1 MPTKHATLGP
11 SSAARWIT
19 CTASVEMAAK
29 APPPK
34 ESDFAREGTIAHSLA
49 EVEARREFKL
59 PGPETYEADLEN
71 VYSELLEHLG
81 GDLESAEREYE
92 AMQDYVAWYLDIL
105 AEAKGND
112 GALLLEQRLAT
123 GIKGCWGTSDAVI
136 IRGDL
141 IHVIDLKYGRGVE
154 VSPVEN
160 PQFMLYALG
169 ALRAYRDV
177 LEETRRVKMTVF
189 QPRINNV
196 DTWEITVE
204 DLEAWRDKVARP
216 AARKALT
223 GENTEFAPSESA
235 CKFCPAAGICKP
247 RAESI
252 TAVAFDTDPNIISLE
267 DRAGYLA
274 RLGEIKSWVK
284 HMEETSLELAY
295 ERGET
300 IPGWKVVRSG
310 SRRVIA
316 DVDAASERLQAAGYD
331 ESQFTTRKMA
341 GVTDLDRLVGKKNL
355 PEVLGDALQLTDGRP
370 SLVPES
376 DRRKAIS
383 KKQEVEEL
391 FTDET

>member
-1 MPTKHATLGP
+1 MPAKHATLGP
-11 SSAARWIT
+11 SSAARWLT
-19 CTASVEMAAK
+19 CTASVEMAQK

-49 EVEARREFKL
+49 EVEARRAFKL
-59 PGPETYEADLEN
+59 PGHETYEADLEN

-81 GDLESAEREYE
+81 GDLEATEREYE

-105 AEAKGND
+105 AEAKGD
-112 GALLLEQRLAT
+112 TGALLLEQRLAT

-136 IRGDL
+136 IRGDT

-169 ALRAYRDV
+169 ALRAYRDM
-177 LEETRRVKMTVF
+177 LEETRRVKTTVF

-223 GENTEFAPSESA
+223 GENTEFTPSESA

-252 TAVAFDTDPNIISLE
+252 TAVAFDADPNIISLE

-310 SRRVIA
+310 SRRVVA
-316 DVDAASERLQAAGYD
+316 DVDAATERLQAAGYD

-355 PEVLGDALQLTDGRP
+355 PEVLGDALQLTEGRP

>member
-1 MPTKHATLGP
+1 
-11 SSAARWIT
+11 
-19 CTASVEMAAK
+19 MAQK

-49 EVEARREFKL
+49 EVEARRAFKL
-59 PGPETYEADLEN
+59 PGHETYEADLEN

-81 GDLESAEREYE
+81 GDLEATEREYE

-105 AEAKGND
+105 AEAKGD
-112 GALLLEQRLAT
+112 TGALLLEQRLAT

-136 IRGDL
+136 IRGDT

-169 ALRAYRDV
+169 ALRAYRDM

-223 GENTEFAPSESA
+223 GENTEFTPSESA

-252 TAVAFDTDPNIISLE
+252 TAVAFDADPNIISLE

-310 SRRVIA
+310 SRRVVA
-316 DVDAASERLQAAGYD
+316 DVDAATERLQAAGYD

-355 PEVLGDALQLTDGRP
+355 PEVLGDALQLTEGRP

>member
-1 MPTKHATLGP
+1 MPSKHAVLGP
-11 SSAARWIT
+11 SSAARWLT
-19 CTASVEMAAK
+19 CTASVEMAQK

-49 EVEARREFKL
+49 DVEARREFKL
-59 PGPETYEADLEN
+59 PGHETYEADLEK
-71 VYSELLEHLG
+71 VYGELLEHLG
-81 GDLESAEREYE
+81 GDLEAAEREYD
-92 AMQDYVAWYLDIL
+92 AMHDYVAWYLDVL
-105 AEAKGND
+105 AEAKGD
-112 GALLLEQRLAT
+112 TGALLLEQRLAT

-136 IRGDL
+136 IRGDT

-169 ALRAYRDV
+169 ALRAYRDM

-189 QPRINNV
+189 QPRINNI
-196 DTWEITVE
+196 DTWEITVK
-204 DLEAWRDKVARP
+204 DLEAWRDKVAHP

-252 TAVAFDTDPNIISLE
+252 TAVAFDADPNIISLE

-300 IPGWKVVRSG
+300 IPGWKVVRSS

-331 ESQFTTRKMA
+331 ESQFITRKMA
-341 GVTDLDRLVGKKNL
+341 GVTDLDRLVGKNTL
-355 PEVLGDALQLTDGRP
+355 PEVLGDALQLTEGRP

>member
-1 MPTKHATLGP
+1 MPAKHATLGP
-11 SSAARWIT
+11 SSAARWLT
-19 CTASVEMAAK
+19 CTASVEMAQK

-34 ESDFAREGTIAHSLA
+34 ESDSAREGTIAHSLA
-49 EVEARREFKL
+49 EVEARRAFKL
-59 PGPETYEADLEN
+59 PGHETYEADLEN

-81 GDLESAEREYE
+81 GDLEATEREYE

-105 AEAKGND
+105 AEAKGED

-141 IHVIDLKYGRGVE
+141 VHVIDLKYGRGVE

-169 ALRAYRDV
+169 ALRAYRDM
-177 LEETRRVKMTVF
+177 LEETRRVKLTVF

-204 DLEAWRDKVARP
+204 DLGAWRDKVARP

-223 GENTEFAPSESA
+223 GENTEFTPSESA

-252 TAVAFDTDPNIISLE
+252 TAVAFDADPNIISLE

-310 SRRVIA
+310 SRRVVA
-316 DVDAASERLQAAGYD
+316 DVDAATERLQAAGYD

-355 PEVLGDALQLTDGRP
+355 PEVLGDALQLTEGRP

-383 KKQEVEEL
+383 KKPEVEEL

>member
-1 MPTKHATLGP
+1 MPAKHATLGP
-11 SSAARWIT
+11 SSAARWLT
-19 CTASVEMAAK
+19 CTASVEMAQK

-49 EVEARREFKL
+49 EVEARRAFKL
-59 PGPETYEADLEN
+59 PGHETYEADLEN

-81 GDLESAEREYE
+81 GDLEATEREYE

-105 AEAKGND
+105 AEAKGD
-112 GALLLEQRLAT
+112 TGALLLEQRLAT

-136 IRGDL
+136 IRGDT

-169 ALRAYRDV
+169 ALRAYRDM

-196 DTWEITVE
+196 GTWEITVE

-223 GENTEFAPSESA
+223 GENTEFTPSESA

-252 TAVAFDTDPNIISLE
+252 AAVAFDADPNIISPE

-310 SRRVIA
+310 SRRVVA
-316 DVDAASERLQAAGYD
+316 DVDAATERLQAAGYD

-355 PEVLGDALQLTDGRP
+355 PEVLGDALQLTEGRP

>member
-1 MPTKHATLGP
+1 
-11 SSAARWIT
+11 
-19 CTASVEMAAK
+19 MAQK

-49 EVEARREFKL
+49 DVEARREFKL
-59 PGPETYEADLEN
+59 PGHETYEADLEK
-71 VYSELLEHLG
+71 VYGELLEHLG
-81 GDLESAEREYE
+81 GDLEAAEREYD
-92 AMQDYVAWYLDIL
+92 AMHDYVAWYLDVL
-105 AEAKGND
+105 AEAKGD
-112 GALLLEQRLAT
+112 TGALLLEQRLAT

-136 IRGDL
+136 IRGDT

-169 ALRAYRDV
+169 ALRAYRDM

-189 QPRINNV
+189 QPRINNI
-196 DTWEITVE
+196 DTWEITVK
-204 DLEAWRDKVARP
+204 DLEAWRDKVAHP

-252 TAVAFDTDPNIISLE
+252 TAVAFDADPNIISLE

-300 IPGWKVVRSG
+300 IPGWKVVRSS

-331 ESQFTTRKMA
+331 ESQFITRKMA
-341 GVTDLDRLVGKKNL
+341 GVTDLDRLVGKNTL
-355 PEVLGDALQLTDGRP
+355 PEVLGDALQLTEGRP

>member
-1 MPTKHATLGP
+1 MPSKHAKLGP
-11 SSAARWIT
+11 SSAARWLT

-49 EVEARREFKL
+49 EVEARREFQL
-59 PGPETYEADLEN
+59 PGCETYESDVAN
-71 VYSELLEHLG
+71 VRAELLDFLG
-81 GDLESAEREYE
+81 GDEQATEREFE

-105 AEAKGND
+105 AEAKGED

-123 GIKGCWGTSDAVI
+123 GIPGCWGTSDAVVI
-136 IRGDL
+136 HGDA

-169 ALRAYRDV
+169 ALKAYRDI
-177 LEETRRVKMTVF
+177 LEETKRVRMTVF

-196 DTWEITVE
+196 DTWEISVQRLVE
-204 DLEAWRDKVARP
+204 WRDNVARP
-216 AARKALT
+216 AAKRAST

-252 TAVAFDTDPNIISLE
+252 AAIAFGEDPNIISLE
-267 DRAGYLA
+267 DRAKYLA

-284 HMEETSLELAY
+284 HMEETSLEIAY
-295 ERGET
+295 EQGEQ

-310 SRRVIA
+310 SRRV
-316 DVDAASERLQAAGYD
+316 VSDASAATERLQAAGY
-331 ESQFTTRKMA
+331 EIEQFTTRKLA

-355 PEVLGDALQLTDGRP
+355 PGVLGDALQLTEGRP

-383 KKQEVEEL
+383 KKTEVSEM
-391 FTDET
+391 FSDE

>member
-1 MPTKHATLGP
+1 MPAKHATLGP
-11 SSAARWIT
+11 SSAARWLT
-19 CTASVEMAAK
+19 CTASVEMAQK

-49 EVEARREFKL
+49 EVEARRAFKL
-59 PGPETYEADLEN
+59 PGHETYEADLEK
-71 VYSELLEHLG
+71 VYGELLEHLG
-81 GDLESAEREYE
+81 GDLEAAEREYE

-105 AEAKGND
+105 AEAKGD
-112 GALLLEQRLAT
+112 TGALLLEQRLAT

-136 IRGDL
+136 IRGDT

-169 ALRAYRDV
+169 ALRAYRDM

-223 GENTEFAPSESA
+223 GENTEFTPSESA

-252 TAVAFDTDPNIISLE
+252 TAVAFDADPNIISLE

-316 DVDAASERLQAAGYD
+316 DVDAATERLQAAGYD

-355 PEVLGDALQLTDGRP
+355 PEVLGDALQLTEGRP

>member
-1 MPTKHATLGP
+1 MPAKHATLGP
-11 SSAARWIT
+11 SSAARWLT
-19 CTASVEMAAK
+19 CTASVEMAQK

-34 ESDFAREGTIAHSLA
+34 ESDSAREGTIAHSLA
-49 EVEARREFKL
+49 EVEARRAFKL
-59 PGPETYEADLEN
+59 PGHETYEADLEN

-81 GDLESAEREYE
+81 GDLEATEREYE
-92 AMQDYVAWYLDIL
+92 AMQDYVAWYIDIL
-105 AEAKGND
+105 AEAKGED

-141 IHVIDLKYGRGVE
+141 VHVIDLKYGRGVE

-169 ALRAYRDV
+169 ALRAYRDM
-177 LEETRRVKMTVF
+177 LEETRRVKLTVF

-204 DLEAWRDKVARP
+204 DLGAWRDKVARP

-223 GENTEFAPSESA
+223 GENTEFTPSESA

-252 TAVAFDTDPNIISLE
+252 TAVAFDADPNIISLE

-310 SRRVIA
+310 SRRVVA
-316 DVDAASERLQAAGYD
+316 DVDAATERLQAAGYD

-355 PEVLGDALQLTDGRP
+355 PEVLGDALQLTEGRP

-383 KKQEVEEL
+383 KKPEVEEL

>member
-1 MPTKHATLGP
+1 MPAKHATLGP
-11 SSAARWIT
+11 SSAARWLT
-19 CTASVEMAAK
+19 CTASVEMAQK

-49 EVEARREFKL
+49 EVEARRAFKL
-59 PGPETYEADLEN
+59 PGHETYEADLEN
-71 VYSELLEHLG
+71 VYSELLGHLG
-81 GDLESAEREYE
+81 GDLEATEREYE

-105 AEAKGND
+105 AEAKGD
-112 GALLLEQRLAT
+112 TGALLLEQRLAT

-136 IRGDL
+136 IRGDT

-169 ALRAYRDV
+169 ALRAYRDM

-223 GENTEFAPSESA
+223 GENTEFTPSESA

-252 TAVAFDTDPNIISLE
+252 TAVAFDADPNIISLE

-310 SRRVIA
+310 SRRVVA
-316 DVDAASERLQAAGYD
+316 DVDAATERLQAAGYD

-355 PEVLGDALQLTDGRP
+355 PEVLGDALQLTEGRP

-383 KKQEVEEL
+383 KKREVEEL

>member
-1 MPTKHATLGP
+1 MPAKHATLGP
-11 SSAARWIT
+11 SSAARWLT
-19 CTASVEMAAK
+19 CTASVEMAQK

-49 EVEARREFKL
+49 EVEARRAFKL
-59 PGPETYEADLEN
+59 PGHETYEADLEN

-81 GDLESAEREYE
+81 GDLEATEREYE

-105 AEAKGND
+105 AEAKGD
-112 GALLLEQRLAT
+112 TGALLLEQRLAT

-136 IRGDL
+136 IRGDT

-169 ALRAYRDV
+169 ALRAYRDM

-223 GENTEFAPSESA
+223 GENTEFTPSESA

-252 TAVAFDTDPNIISLE
+252 TAVAFDADPNIISLE

-310 SRRVIA
+310 SRRVVA
-316 DVDAASERLQAAGYD
+316 DVDAATERLQAAGYD

-355 PEVLGDALQLTDGRP
+355 PEVLGDALQLTEGRP

>member
-1 MPTKHATLGP
+1 
-11 SSAARWIT
+11 
-19 CTASVEMAAK
+19 MAQK

-49 EVEARREFKL
+49 EVEARREFRL
-59 PGPETYEADLEN
+59 PGHETYETDLEN

-81 GDLESAEREYE
+81 GDLEAAEREYDV
-92 AMQDYVAWYLDIL
+92 MQDYVAWYLDIL
-105 AEAKGND
+105 AEAKGSD

-141 IHVIDLKYGRGVE
+141 VHVIDLKYGRGVE

-169 ALRAYRDV
+169 ALRAYRDM

-252 TAVAFDTDPNIISLE
+252 TAVAFGTDPNIISLE

-316 DVDAASERLQAAGYD
+316 DVDAASERLQAAGYE

-355 PEVLGDALQLTDGRP
+355 PAVLGDALQLTEGRP